1 MRKDL
6 SSRAWLAIGA
16 GVVIG
21 MGGSVV
27 AGQLTGTA
35 SAQSASASGVTLSAQ
50 QLLINQR
57 ISQAAVRRS
66 NESLR
71 LLEPIRPNTNQPNK
85 VLGWRTD
92 DLRNDAVTG
101 AKLSPVLR
109 EGQPRWAV
117 VNGTSGERVRH
128 KGSTASAR
136 IAAGQYSV
144 TWDRDISACAVQA
157 TVGSIGTDAPPVD
170 RSLTTWRDPASPNVV
185 RVRTVDIPAGNDQDT
200 PFHLTVLC

>member
-136 IAAGQYSV
+136 IAAGQYSI
-144 TWDRDISACAVQA
+144 TWDRDISACAAQA

>member
-6 SSRAWLAIGA
+6 SSRGWLAIGA
-16 GVVIG
+16 GVMIG
-21 MGGSVV
+21 MGGAVV
-27 AGQLTGTA
+27 AGQFTGTA

-71 LLEPIRPNTNQPNK
+71 LLDPIRPNTNQPNK

-92 DLRNDAVTG
+92 DLRNDSVTS
-101 AKLSPVLR
+101 AKLSPGLR

-117 VNGTSGERVRH
+117 IDGTTGERVRA
-128 KGSTASAR
+128 KNATASAR
-136 IAAGQYSV
+136 LGAGLYTV

-157 TVGSIGTDAPPVD
+157 TIGGTGTDAPPPNHSV
-170 RSLTTWRDPASPNVV
+170 TTWRDPASPSVV
-185 RVRTVDIPAGNDQDT
+185 RVRTVATPAATETDT
-200 PFHLTVLC
+200 PFHISVLC

>member
-6 SSRAWLAIGA
+6 SSRGWLAIGA

-71 LLEPIRPNTNQPNK
+71 LLDPIRPNSNQPNK

-92 DLRNDAVTG
+92 DLRNDAVTS
-101 AKLSPVLR
+101 AKLTPGLR

-117 VNGTSGERVRH
+117 VDGTTGERARH
-128 KGSTASAR
+128 KNATASAR
-136 IAAGQYSV
+136 VAAGQYSV
-144 TWDRDISACAVQA
+144 TWDRDISACAVHA
-157 TVGSIGTDAPPVD
+157 TVGATGTTPPPVD
-170 RSLTTWRDPASPNVV
+170 RSLTTWTDPANPNVV
-185 RVRTVDIPAGNDQDT
+185 RVRAVDIPAGTDQDT